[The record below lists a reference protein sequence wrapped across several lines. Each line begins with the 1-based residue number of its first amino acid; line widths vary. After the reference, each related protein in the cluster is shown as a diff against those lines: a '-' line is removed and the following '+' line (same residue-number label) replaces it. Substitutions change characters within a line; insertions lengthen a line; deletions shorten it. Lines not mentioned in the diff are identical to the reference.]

1 MPAHATEL
9 APPSAAG
16 APFIVLYGI
25 PGTGKTLQMIR
36 TFWYGCFI
44 GQPGA
49 AKPAIGACGF
59 DRPPLSDYPPLPA
72 GGWRPETLMDLND
85 WIARL
90 ADWAI
95 GQGVPFPYGSFTFD
109 DWHNICAATDTAL
122 NSRAPVSGR
131 SGNRDEFWVI
141 REYSTALDLFYRSCK
156 ALGVPVAINVHRRN
170 ADFKNGVRL
179 KQGGPLVSNRN
190 HARALI
196 GQSDMVVHA
205 VPDVDGKDPLCPV
218 AYEVNPM
225 GTEDDYPTKDRHPV
239 SRLRRLPPSLR
250 EILLACEGYG
260 YERYLPRPPG
270 LGWLDELRD
279 RLVAQFHGGDGNLTA
294 LRAECIEQYKLPMS
308 QVDWAISDA
317 IARYQLQ
324 KGFERLRSRTF
335 EIQLSPGSAAVA
347 GSVPLPS
354 LPLPPPRG

>member
-1 MPAHATEL
+1 MPALATEL

-25 PGTGKTLQMIR
+25 PGTGKTLQLIR

-59 DRPPLSDYPPLPA
+59 DRPPLSDYPPLPT

-85 WIARL
+85 WIARI
-90 ADWAI
+90 ADWAV
-95 GQGVPFPYGSFTFD
+95 GQGVPFPYGAFTFD
-109 DWHNICAATDTAL
+109 DWQNICAATDAVL
-122 NSRAPVSGR
+122 NASAPVGR
-131 SGNRDEFWVI
+131 SGNKDEFWVI
-141 REYSTALDLFYRSCK
+141 RKYGEALDLFYRTCK
-156 ALGVPVAINVHRRN
+156 VLGVPVAINIHRRN
-170 ADFKNGVRL
+170 ADFKNGVRV

-196 GQSDMVVHA
+196 GQSDATIHA
-205 VPDVDGKDPLCPV
+205 VPDPDSRDPLCPV
-218 AYEVNPM
+218 SYEVNPM

-239 SRLRRLPPSLR
+239 SQLRKLPPSLR

-279 RLVAQFHGGDGNLTA
+279 RLVAQFETGDGDVTA
-294 LRAECIEQYKLPMS
+294 LRRACIEDSKLPMS

-317 IARYQLQ
+317 IARFQLRE
-324 KGFERLRSRTF
+324 GFKRLRTRDF
-335 EIQLSPGSAAVA
+335 NIRLSSGIASAT
-347 GSVPLPS
+347 GSVAIPT